1 MTILISNLKS
11 IEDNSYDL
19 FISSYGYESRC
30 TAVVKNFKI
39 TASKKVALGFNFGHV
54 LGHAKSKA
62 FYEDSQWELAELDD
76 GIFDAHVEHLL
87 AEFRPTKILIDISS
101 FSRLRIAKLV
111 WAMYSFSKINSTQ
124 LEIDIA
130 YSVARYTAPSSDFPP
145 ITNVGPI
152 TIPLA
157 GWPSDPSK
165 PISCLI
171 GLGYDE
177 GRAIGAAEYL
187 EAAQLWLFRPIGFD
201 KRFLAS
207 LNKANETLIEKT
219 GASRVIDYRLDDPVS
234 AYMQIHSLLWGL
246 KSETRPLML
255 PFGPK
260 IFTAITCAAAINFF
274 PDISVWRVSSG
285 ELESPV
291 DRVASGETA
300 LARFF
305 CQPPRS
311 QS

>member
-1 MTILISNLKS
+1 MTILISNLKN
-11 IEDNSYDL
+11 IEGNTYDL
-19 FISSYGYESRC
+19 FIGSYGYESRC
-30 TAVVKNFKI
+30 TAVVKKYKV
-39 TASKKVALGFNFGHV
+39 TAARKVAIGFNFGHV
-54 LGHAKSKA
+54 LAHAKSAA
-62 FYEDSQWELAELDD
+62 FYKDSQWELTELSDD
-76 GIFDAHVEHLL
+76 GFDAQIEGLL
-87 AEFRPTKILIDISS
+87 AESRPTKILIDISC
-101 FSRLRIAKLV
+101 FSRLRIAKLI
-111 WAMYSFSKINSTQ
+111 WAIYSFSNTNLSN

-152 TIPLA
+152 TLSLA

-207 LNKANETLIEKT
+207 LDRANKSLIEKT
-219 GASRVIDYRLDDPVS
+219 GASHVIDYRLDDPVS

-246 KSETRPLML
+246 KNETRPLML

-260 IFTAITCAAAINFF
+260 IFTAITCAAAINFY

-291 DRVASGETA
+291 DRIASGETA
-300 LARFF
+300 LARFS
-305 CQPPRS
+305 CQPPQTPS
-311 QS
+311 